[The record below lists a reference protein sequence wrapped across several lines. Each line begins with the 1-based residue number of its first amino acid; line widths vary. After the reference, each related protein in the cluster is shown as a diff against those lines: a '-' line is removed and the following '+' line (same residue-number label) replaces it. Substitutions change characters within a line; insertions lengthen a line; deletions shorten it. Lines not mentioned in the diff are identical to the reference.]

1 MNYFLT
7 IAASDNSGGAG
18 VQQDIKV
25 ANSLGFWALSSL
37 TGITVQNFSKV
48 YHVEPVNPILLEQ
61 QLVTCLESHHIKV
74 IKIGAICSFQNIFMI
89 AKCLKNISNRIIV
102 LDPVLFSSDQTPL
115 LNGGQRELIE
125 TLFPLTTLI
134 TPNKPEFE
142 LLTNQKFNFL
152 DEAIEIAKIK
162 SKEWNTSI
170 LLKGGHY
177 ESIMINEALI
187 TKEKVYRFERV
198 RKKFTYTHG
207 TGCTISTAMACFL
220 AKNKSFREA
229 YLLSSRYLART
240 YEKLNKS
247 MEINT

>member
-25 ANSLGFWALSSL
+25 ANRLGFWPLSSL

-48 YHVEPVNPILLEQ
+48 YHVEPVNHILLEQ
-61 QLVTCLESHHIKV
+61 QIVTCLESYDIKA
-74 IKIGAICSFQNIFMI
+74 IKIGAICSIQNISII

-115 LNGGQRELIE
+115 LKGGQRELIE
-125 TLFPLTTLI
+125 NLFPLTTLV

-142 LLTNQKFNFL
+142 LLANQKFSSL

-162 SKEWNTSI
+162 SHEWNTSI

-177 ESIMINEALI
+177 DCIMINEALV
-187 TKEKVYRFERV
+187 TKENVYRFERE

-220 AKNKSFREA
+220 GKNKSFREA
-229 YLLSSRYLART
+229 YLLSSRYLTRT
-240 YEKLNKS
+240 YGKLTNL
-247 MEINT
+247 

>member
-18 VQQDIKV
+18 IQQDIKV
-25 ANSLGFWALSSL
+25 ANKLNFWPLSAL

-48 YHVEPVNPILLEQ
+48 YQVEPVNHKLLERQ
-61 QLVTCLESHHIKV
+61 IITCLESYHIKA
-74 IKIGAICSFQNIFMI
+74 IKIGAICSFHNIFTI
-89 AKCLKNISNRIIV
+89 AKCLKNVSNRIIV

-115 LNGGQRELIE
+115 LNGGQKELIE
-125 TLFPLTTLI
+125 KLFPLTTLV

-142 LLTNQKFNFL
+142 LLTNQKFSSL

-177 ESIMINEALI
+177 NSIMLNEALV
-187 TKEKVYRFERV
+187 TKETVYRFERE
-198 RKKFTYTHG
+198 RKNFSYSHG

-220 AKNKSFREA
+220 GKNKSFREA
-229 YLLSSRYLART
+229 YLLSSRYLTRT
-240 YEKLNKS
+240 YEKLTNL
-247 MEINT
+247 